1 MKNKIKGV
9 AKFAGFIID
18 RVNLYA
24 LIQSETI
31 RVVLKVFQKGLKT
44 TIFYQ
49 FLMQYFVKC
58 FHYFSTQ
65 ISACDQAFFR
75 ILLNL
80 TLRNLTLRKPEP
92 CHTLL
97 SKVVG

>member
-1 MKNKIKGV
+1 MKNKIKDV
-9 AKFAGFIID
+9 AKLARFIMN
-18 RVNLYA
+18 RANLYA
-24 LIQSETI
+24 LIQSERI
-31 RVVLKVFQKGLKT
+31 YIVLIIFQKGLSV

-58 FHYFSTQ
+58 FQYISTQ
-65 ISACDQAFFR
+65 TSACDQTLFR
-75 ILLNL
+75 IFLNL
-80 TLRNLTLRKPEP
+80 TLKNLTLRKPEP

>member
-9 AKFAGFIID
+9 AKLAGFIID
-18 RVNLYA
+18 RANLYA

-31 RVVLKVFQKGLKT
+31 RVVLKLFQKGLIT

-58 FHYFSTQ
+58 FQYISTQ
-65 ISACDQAFFR
+65 TSACDQTFFR
-75 ILLNL
+75 IFLNL
-80 TLRNLTLRKPEP
+80 TLSKPEP

>member
-9 AKFAGFIID
+9 TKLAGFIID
-18 RVNLYA
+18 RANPYA
-24 LIQSETI
+24 LIQSERI
-31 RVVLKVFQKGLKT
+31 DVGLIIFQKGLKT

-58 FHYFSTQ
+58 FQYFSTQ
-65 ISACDQAFFR
+65 ISACDQTFFR
-75 ILLNL
+75 ILL
-80 TLRNLTLRKPEP
+80 NLTLRKPEP